1 MSLRSVA
8 AVAGLQSGEAL
19 RNRWFLLYAVAF
31 ALLAVGLSALSALGA
46 GQVGLTGF
54 GRTTASLIN
63 LSLLVV
69 PLMGLTAGAT
79 ALAAE
84 RERGTLELLAAL
96 PLTRG
101 EILAGKFAGLSIAL
115 GAALAA
121 ALGITGLAIAA
132 GGGLEDLGAYL
143 VFALSTVLLGL
154 AMLAVGLLVSALAP
168 RASLALG
175 VALSLWFL
183 FAFLS
188 DLGLIGSSLV
198 LRLGPE
204 ALFRAVLVN
213 PLQAY
218 KLAVLAAIGSSL
230 DVLGPAGH
238 YAMRTFGDTLLP
250 LLGGVLLVWTVLPLL
265 LAGVVLHRR
274 DHP

>member
-1 MSLRSVA
+1 MSWRSVTA
-8 AVAGLQSGEAL
+8 IAGLQSGEAL

-31 ALLAVGLSALSALGA
+31 ALLSVGLSALSALGA
-46 GQVGLTGF
+46 GQIGLTGF

-63 LSLLVV
+63 LSLLIV

-79 ALAAE
+79 ALAGE

-101 EILAGKFAGLSIAL
+101 EILLGKFIGLGLAL
-115 GAALAA
+115 GAALAG
-121 ALGITGLAIAA
+121 ALGIAGLAIFA
-132 GGGLEDLGAYL
+132 GGGIDEIGAYL
-143 VFALSTVLLGL
+143 VMTGSTVLLGL
-154 AMLAVGLLVSALAP
+154 AMVAVGLLVSAVAA
-168 RASLALG
+168 RASLATG
-175 VALSLWFL
+175 IALSLWFL

-204 ALFRAVLVN
+204 ALFRAAVVN

-218 KLAVLAAIGSSL
+218 KLAVLTAIGSSL

-238 YAMRTFGDTLLP
+238 YAMRTFGPGLLP
-250 LLGGVLLVWTVLPLL
+250 LLGAVLIAWTVVPLIA
-265 LAGVVLHRR
+265 AGIALNWR
-274 DHP
+274 DQP